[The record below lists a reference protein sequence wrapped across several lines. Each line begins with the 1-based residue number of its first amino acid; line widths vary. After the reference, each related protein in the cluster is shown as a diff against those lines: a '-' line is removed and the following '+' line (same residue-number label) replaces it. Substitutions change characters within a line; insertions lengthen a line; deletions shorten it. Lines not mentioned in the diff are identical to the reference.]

1 MQGVA
6 DGLEPNYKHLEVNID
21 LNRDVNIEKN
31 MKVNIEENM
40 DLNKEVFWLPK
51 VLTSSL
57 NLYKRWI
64 LYVFLLSSF
73 ILGVS
78 YYNTHR
84 SSVESF
90 SSNSKTYILLGDS
103 ILKNNAYV
111 ANGKS
116 VETIIIEQNKNIHC
130 FAKDNSKIVDV
141 YGQINQIPS
150 EFNSPNTIIFL
161 SAGGNDIL
169 SHYVYQNQDIT
180 NTSSL
185 NPMFSAYKHI
195 IKSIQKKIPN
205 AKIVLLDIYYPD
217 NLTYKQYHSII
228 KEWNERIYEFA
239 NNYSNN
245 IYEVIKISGALTKN
259 QDFSFG
265 IEPSDSGG
273 QKIADLILGI
283 HL

>member
-1 MQGVA
+1 M
-6 DGLEPNYKHLEVNID
+6 D
-21 LNRDVNIEKN
+21 LNREVNMKVNIEKN

-40 DLNKEVFWLPK
+40 DLNKEVFWLH
-51 VLTSSL
+51 
-57 NLYKRWI
+57 LYKRWI

-84 SSVESF
+84 SSIEYNSSVESF

-130 FAKDNSKIVDV
+130 FAKDHSKIVDV

-150 EFNSPNTIIFL
+150 EFNSTNTIIFL

-228 KEWNERIYEFA
+228 KEWNELLYAFA
-239 NNYSNN
+239 NNSSNN

-283 HL
+283 F